1 MNIESRTLTEGSVE
15 SSSMKSWRC
24 LLFLIVLITSLPLLE
39 AEEMVVNGMAAIV
52 NNEVITFSQVSE
64 LVASQEKAA
73 AQMYQGKQLEDKIK
87 EIRQAAMRDLIDRA
101 LILQEF
107 KKKEFS
113 IPEYYIDDSIQKI
126 IREEFGGDRTAFLK
140 TLQAQGYSLT
150 RFRKTQKDKI
160 IVQIMRG
167 SKVKENYIVSPVK
180 VRSYYEKNHDV
191 YATPE
196 QVKLRMIVLHEGDT
210 NNPDAS
216 KKAMADEIRQKIA
229 GGAEFDR
236 MAKMYSEDSTQDSG
250 GAWGWVERKTLNS
263 TLSNAAFSMK
273 EGEVSPV
280 IALDNAYYILMVE
293 DVKKA
298 SVKPYGEVQRE
309 IEQNLIEQEKLKAQ
323 ERWIQGLR
331 DKAYIKI
338 L

>member
-1 MNIESRTLTEGSVE
+1 MYIQQSLL
-15 SSSMKSWRC
+15 MKRW
-24 LLFLIVLITSLPLLE
+24 LYFYLFIFLIASPSLLQAVE
-39 AEEMVVNGMAAIV
+39 IVVNGMAAIV
-52 NNEVITFSQVSE
+52 NNDVITFSQVRE
-64 LVASQEKAA
+64 LTAAQEKAV

-87 EIRQAAMRDLIDRA
+87 EIRQSAMRDLIDRS

-113 IPEYYIDDSIQKI
+113 IPEYYVDDAIQKI
-126 IREEFGGDRTAFLK
+126 IREEFGGDRMAFLK

-150 RFRKTQKDKI
+150 RFRQSQKEKL
-160 IVQIMRG
+160 IVQVMRG
-167 SKVKENYIVSPVK
+167 SKLKENYVVSPVK
-180 VRSYYEKNHDV
+180 ARSYYEKNREV

-196 QVKLRMIVLHEGDT
+196 QVKLRMIVLHESDP
-210 NNPDAS
+210 NNPDGS
-216 KKAMADEIRQKIA
+216 KKGMAEEIHQKLA

-236 MAKMYSEDSTQDSG
+236 MAQMYSEDSTQDSG
-250 GAWGWVERKTLNS
+250 GDWGWVERKTLNT

-273 EGEVSPV
+273 AGEVSPV
-280 IALDNAYYILMVE
+280 IELDHSYYILMVE
-293 DVKKA
+293 AVKKA
-298 SVKPYGEVQRE
+298 SVKPYTEVQRE

-323 ERWIQGLR
+323 ERWMQGLR